1 MSALRYSRPG
11 HPAPTL
17 DNGGLIYLGPDT
29 PHPSGHRFY
38 LLSEVASRTS
48 LVPKQPERKGRTIDR
63 PAYSGPRCGYL
74 MPKLGEVCYR
84 RPHGGKDHR
93 SEASVKA
100 DIQRRHAPRREE
112 RGERAMEQRG

>member
-11 HPAPTL
+11 IAGTTL
-17 DNGGLIYLGPDT
+17 VDLGPDA
-29 PHPSGHRFY
+29 PHTSGHRFY
-38 LLSEVASRTS
+38 LLSELTASRALT
-48 LVPKQPERKGRTIDR
+48 PGGPERQGRTIKR
-63 PAYSGPRCGYL
+63 AVYSGPRCGYL

>member
-11 HPAPTL
+11 IAGTTL
-17 DNGGLIYLGPDT
+17 VDLGPDT

-38 LLSEVASRTS
+38 LLSEVSSSSA
-48 LVPKQPERKGRTIDR
+48 LKPKQPERKGTINR

-84 RPHGGKDHR
+84 RPHGGRDHR

-112 RGERAMEQRG
+112 RGTLQPERLHPTDRP

>member
-11 HPAPTL
+11 IAGTTL
-17 DNGGLIYLGPDT
+17 VDLGPDT

-38 LLSEVASRTS
+38 LLSEIASRTS
-48 LVPKQPERKGRTIDR
+48 LTPKQPDRKGRTINR

-93 SEASVKA
+93 SETSVKA

-112 RGERAMEQRG
+112 RGKAEERLAQR